1 SSDLRLLPTSF
12 WAPSERLFFELLV
25 NEIARE
31 LIGLVPAFQR
41 AGVSPPTV
49 QNAERELP
57 LCDVGIAHITHFIL
71 ATRARLQ
78 ASNDVVNTCVVEV
91 HPDDGVIAWGI
102 TWLFRSEERR
112 VGKA

>member
-1 SSDLRLLPTSF
+1 DGAPEAAHHAGRIRPANRVRQRIDGGTVSHTPGSRLLPTSF

-71 ATRARLQ
+71 A
-78 ASNDVVNTCVVEV
+78 
-91 HPDDGVIAWGI
+91 
-102 TWLFRSEERR
+102 
-112 VGKA
+112 